1 MIAKRGNQWCVLH
14 GHTQKKN
21 SKTDKPA
28 GSVIKCYP
36 FNPNVKGS
44 EASAKDKATKM
55 HRAILI
61 SESKE

>member
-1 MIAKRGNQWCVLH
+1 MVVKKGNSYCVVH

-28 GSVIKCYP
+28 GSVIKCFS
-36 FNPNVKGS
+36 FNPNTKGS

-55 HRAILI
+55 HKAILI
-61 SESKE
+61 SESK